1 MYSLVYLVRAIMAL
15 YCAQCGVVKCGFMPT
30 GTKCNK
36 IDNMLGGDRLS
47 GMLFDVH

>member
-1 MYSLVYLVRAIMAL
+1 MYSLVYLIRDIIAL
-15 YCAQCGVVKCGFMPT
+15 YCAQCGVVKCGFVP
-30 GTKCNK
+30 NK

>member
-1 MYSLVYLVRAIMAL
+1 MYSLVYLIRDIIVL
-15 YCAQCGVVKCGFMPT
+15 YCAQCGVVKCCFVPT
-30 GTKCNK
+30 GAKCNK

>member
-15 YCAQCGVVKCGFMPT
+15 YCAQCGFVKCGFMPT

-36 IDNMLGGDRLS
+36 IDNMLGGDRLI